1 MLKFAITYIISGLNM
16 KEKFIGFYDLK
27 NADLEE
33 IWNLPT
39 TLYIFDTN
47 VLLNLYSYAENT
59 RNDFFNLIEKNILPL
74 VWIPYHV
81 GLEYQRR
88 RLNTIKTE
96 KKNFKEI
103 ENHLSKIESLIET
116 DIKDNLKLNQRFPNL
131 EKITED
137 LHANIKK
144 EIDNYKKEI
153 DKQEKKQPDINSGD
167 IIRKKIEEIFNNK
180 IGNKPLEQKWLD
192 NIYKEGEKRYE
203 NKTPPGYMDKKD
215 KVNLP
220 KYTYSNLEYIP
231 MYGDL
236 IIWNQIIEKGKED
249 NIESII
255 LVSDEMKEDWK
266 YKLDSIS
273 CKKISIEQN

>member
-1 MLKFAITYIISGLNM
+1 M

-144 EIDNYKKEI
+144 EIDKYKKEI

-167 IIRKKIEEIFNNK
+167 KIRKKIEEIFNNK
-180 IGNKPLEQKWLD
+180 IGNKPLEQK
-192 NIYKEGEKRYE
+192 
-203 NKTPPGYMDKKD
+203 
-215 KVNLP
+215 
-220 KYTYSNLEYIP
+220 
-231 MYGDL
+231 
-236 IIWNQIIEKGKED
+236 
-249 NIESII
+249 
-255 LVSDEMKEDWK
+255 
-266 YKLDSIS
+266 
-273 CKKISIEQN
+273 